1 MSLLEYLLL
10 LLWSACVAIYY
21 SLLLAAIVCAH
32 SNIQSSKTLSMQA
45 KAERKNLIALIVDS
59 LSNEDHQSIF
69 LPSAFCLF
77 NAFIIVCFHLY
88 FCCLNQ
94 SVGDRANRQK

>member
-1 MSLLEYLLL
+1 MSLLEYLLLL

-69 LPSAFCLF
+69 CLLPFVCLMLLLSF
-77 NAFIIVCFHLY
+77 VFIYI
-88 FCCLNQ
+88 
-94 SVGDRANRQK
+94 SVV